1 MGSISSKCL
10 FEGHIQIAT
19 ARLPCSSPVVM
30 KNNTQNKTGNRNTAQ
45 ATLAEI
51 NAKIAELNQ
60 RRIGLAEPLKN
71 RYAELLGELNETG
84 RQIKEL
90 DETWKPASLKP
101 KADDKIREIIT
112 AHGSLNSFRQHITT
126 IQADEQLWY
135 QRRSNRLTVFDGGR
149 TVWNRSGFS
158 SGRLLSP
165 VGSRILNPLKTK
177 GN

>member
-1 MGSISSKCL
+1 MDSETHALNFFQKT
-10 FEGHIQIAT
+10 IADV
-19 ARLPCSSPVVM
+19 RLPCSSPVVM

-112 AHGSLNSFRQHITT
+112 AHGSPMTAEEI
-126 IQADEQLWY
+126 IQAVGDVFTPWKVKNTLKKKSTGTKATLVVNDGKY
-135 QRRSNRLTVFDGGR
+135 TVK
-149 TVWNRSGFS
+149 S
-158 SGRLLSP
+158 
-165 VGSRILNPLKTK
+165 
-177 GN
+177 

>member
-1 MGSISSKCL
+1 
-10 FEGHIQIAT
+10 
-19 ARLPCSSPVVM
+19 M

-71 RYAELLGELNETG
+71 RYAELVGELNETG

-101 KADDKIREIIT
+101 KADDKIREIIS
-112 AHGSLNSFRQHITT
+112 AHGSPMTAEEI
-126 IQADEQLWY
+126 IQAVGDVFTPWKVKNVLKKK
-135 QRRSNRLTVFDGGR
+135 STGAKAVFVVNDGKFTVK
-149 TVWNRSGFS
+149 
-158 SGRLLSP
+158 P
-165 VGSRILNPLKTK
+165 
-177 GN
+177 

>member
-1 MGSISSKCL
+1 VDSKAHAINIFPESL
-10 FEGHIQIAT
+10 AGIAP
-19 ARLPCSSPVVM
+19 PCSSPGVM

-71 RYAELLGELNETG
+71 RYAELVGELNETG

-112 AHGSLNSFRQHITT
+112 THGSPMTAEEI
-126 IQADEQLWY
+126 IQAVGDVFTPWKVKNVLKKK
-135 QRRSNRLTVFDGGR
+135 STGAKAVFTVNDGK
-149 TVWNRSGFS
+149 FS
-158 SGRLLSP
+158 VKP
-165 VGSRILNPLKTK
+165 
-177 GN
+177 